1 MANPYHNYLALNETI
16 DKTKHIIATFTLHV
30 EGEPFDKT
38 AGGVAAESS
47 VGTWTDIGLEE
58 KKIWDTLHAKVIALD
73 ESNGTVTIAY
83 PLDLFE
89 PGSIPQLLSSIT
101 GNVFGLKEI
110 VGLRLE
116 DLEFPER
123 FVISFPGPAL
133 GIDGIRNLTGVKDS
147 PLLGSIIKPKLGLT
161 SVQHAEAA
169 MIVWDNGLHLVK
181 DDENLTNMSFDHFY
195 TRVDEVTKRMKDKHY
210 LNIGNAKV
218 HAFNITASYEEMM
231 KRANYVRDSGAN
243 CLMIDVLT
251 AGFSATQGI
260 RNRNYGL
267 MIHGHRA
274 MHAAFTRSRQFGI
287 SMLVI
292 AKLARLSGVDSFHT
306 GTVVGKMEG
315 GKEEVVTINNFLRS
329 EWYGL
334 KTVLPTASGGLSPL
348 LIPDLVKILG
358 KDILMTF
365 GGGVHGHPDG
375 SVAGAKA
382 IVQATNAALTGK
394 TLEEASLTHPELKRA
409 LEKWK
414 I

>member
-1 MANPYHNYLALNETI
+1 MANPYNNYLAINETV
-16 DKTKHIIATFTLHV
+16 DTTKHIIATFTLKV

-58 KKIWDTLHAKVIALD
+58 KAIWDKLHAKVIGMD
-73 ESNGTVTIAY
+73 ETKGLVTIAY

-116 DLEFPER
+116 DLEFPES
-123 FVISFPGPAL
+123 FVTSFPGPAL
-133 GIDGIRNLTGVKDS
+133 GIDGIRNLTGVKDG
-147 PLLGSIIKPKLGLT
+147 PFLGSIIKPKLGL
-161 SVQHAEAA
+161 SSIRHAEAC
-169 MIVWDNGLHLVK
+169 MEVWDQGVHLVK
-181 DDENLTNMSFDHFY
+181 DDENLTSMAFDNFY
-195 TRVDEVTKRMKDKHY
+195 TRVDEVTKRMKEKGY
-210 LNIGNAKV
+210 LTIEQAKI
-218 HAFNITASYEEMM
+218 HAFNVTASYEEMM

-251 AGFSATQGI
+251 AGFAATQGI

-292 AKLARLSGVDSFHT
+292 AKLARLAGVDSFHT

-315 GKEEVVTINNFLRS
+315 GKEEVVAINDFLRS
-329 EWYGL
+329 QWYGL
-334 KTVLPTASGGLSPL
+334 KSVLPTASGGLHPGH
-348 LIPDLVKILG
+348 IPDLYTILG
-358 KDILMTF
+358 KDMLLNF
-365 GGGVHGHPDG
+365 GGGIHGHPDG
-375 SVAGAKA
+375 TPAGAKA
-382 IVQATNAALTGK
+382 IVQSLNATMKGIPLKDAPN
-394 TLEEASLTHPELKRA
+394 SPELQRA

-414 I
+414 R